1 MSRSPSWL
9 SNTDVAIL
17 QQIGSAVSSEWFAST
32 CSRRHR
38 IAANCARSQLL
49 AGHGEEFQIRG
60 IPFAHRRG
68 WEHHEDKSDPS
79 FWNDREVF
87 LSLDMI
93 FWIIDNNGVRM
104 A

>member
-1 MSRSPSWL
+1 
-9 SNTDVAIL
+9 
-17 QQIGSAVSSEWFAST
+17 
-32 CSRRHR
+32 
-38 IAANCARSQLL
+38 L